1 MRTCEAGMVRA
12 KDWGV
17 LLLCFLLLSLPPWG
31 HAQDAP
37 SRPSAAAGGVDG
49 CIPVGDTE
57 LIEFNFEGADIREV
71 IQGLAAGLCI
81 HYSIDPRVQGTVTI
95 RTASKIR
102 GQDLFPLFHQIL
114 RTNGIA
120 AVKVGEVYHI
130 APVGEAKTRVP
141 LITKRTQRQEAAAQD
156 EFIIELVKV
165 EHISAEEMA
174 GILQPFVS
182 PGGDVVA
189 YARGNLVI
197 LTDLASNVE
206 RLRELVAAFD
216 TDTFRELHAQIYR
229 IEHANVEDIGEE
241 LASVLQPYGV
251 TAQSAE
257 ERGVYIIP
265 LLRLNSIVVIGFN
278 NDIFSQV
285 EKWIKVL
292 DVPPEKGGGRS
303 VHVYAVENSKAGDLA
318 GVLGDLYGG
327 GGGGGRGRSSSRRDE
342 RGSGGSRGSDRG
354 SNRDSGSDRSSN
366 RSSSRSGGSGGSG
379 GSGRG
384 LGRGGGLSGQGSRG
398 GGTQSILI
406 EPKEGEKPIFKE
418 EVRIVADEI
427 SNSLIILATPRDY
440 DKIREVLVRLDVV
453 PRQVLIEA
461 IIAEV
466 TLDDD
471 LKFGIEWA
479 LANGSLGGLGG
490 GTGGTD
496 GDGDTGSTGGAS
508 ASEEGALSITNLA
521 LLQSGAKRAVN
532 VGGSGLF
539 SFITDQD
546 NFFVL
551 LNAASTKSNVNILAT
566 PHVIAADNRE
576 AHILIGEEVP
586 ILTSTQQSTL
596 ATANI
601 VSSIQYRDTGTI
613 LTILPQVN
621 SAGLVNMEIRQEVS
635 NVGVTS
641 FGDTN
646 SPSFT
651 SRETETTV
659 VVRNRESVLIGGII
673 DERVER
679 SRNGVPFLMDVPVL
693 GRLFRVEQDRR
704 ERTELVILIT
714 PYVIRDRNEAQAV
727 TQEFTSRIHRL
738 KNMIESARRPQ
749 APSSSDQEGGR

>member
-1 MRTCEAGMVRA
+1 MAGARCRA
-12 KDWGV
+12 VLSVGV
-17 LLLCFLLLSLPPWG
+17 FLLSFFWLGIPASG
-31 HAQDAP
+31 RAQTAP
-37 SRPSAAAGGVDG
+37 IDPDVAPDSAEE
-49 CIPVGDTE
+49 CIPVSETE
-57 LIEFNFEGADIREV
+57 FIEFNFEGADIREV

-81 HYSIDPRVQGTVTI
+81 HYSIDPRVQGSVTI

-120 AVKVGEVYHI
+120 AVKVGDIYHI
-130 APVGEAKTRVP
+130 TPVGEAKTRVP
-141 LITKRTQRQEAAAQD
+141 LRTKSTQRRTASAQD
-156 EFIIELVKV
+156 EFVIELVRV
-165 EHISAEEMA
+165 EHVAANKMVE
-174 GILQPFVS
+174 ILQSFVS
-182 PGGDVVA
+182 PGGDAVA
-189 YARGNLVI
+189 YERDNLVI

-206 RLRELVAAFD
+206 RLRDLIAAFD
-216 TDTFRELHAQIYR
+216 TDTFRSLHTQIYR

-241 LASVLQPYGV
+241 LLNVLQPYGV
-251 TAQSAE
+251 TAQNME

-265 LLRLNSIVVIGFN
+265 LPRLNAIVVIGFN
-278 NDIFSQV
+278 DEIFSQI

-292 DVPPEKGGGRS
+292 DVPPEKGGGRT
-303 VHVYAVENSKAGDLA
+303 VQVYAVENAKAADLA

-327 GGGGGRGRSSSRRDE
+327 GGGRGGRSSGRRNRESDRESGNERSSSRRDTE
-342 RGSGGSRGSDRG
+342 SGE
-354 SNRDSGSDRSSN
+354 SGTGLG
-366 RSSSRSGGSGGSG
+366 RSGG
-379 GSGRG
+379 
-384 LGRGGGLSGQGSRG
+384 LSRQGSRG
-398 GGTQSILI
+398 GGTRSVLI

-418 EVRIVADEI
+418 EVRIVADDI

-440 DKIREVLVRLDVV
+440 DKIRDVLVKLDVV

-461 IIAEV
+461 IIAEI
-466 TLDDD
+466 TLNDD
-471 LKFGIEWA
+471 LQFGLEYAFASGGIQNLFTSAAGGTSGIGAGEE
-479 LANGSLGGLGG
+479 GSL
-490 GTGGTD
+490 
-496 GDGDTGSTGGAS
+496 
-508 ASEEGALSITNLA
+508 SIGNSA
-521 LLQSGAKRAVN
+521 LLQSGAKRAMN
-532 VGGSGLF
+532 IGRNGIF
-539 SFITDQD
+539 SFITDREH
-546 NFFVL
+546 FLALIRAVHTR
-551 LNAASTKSNVNILAT
+551 SKVNILAT

-679 SRNGVPFLMDVPVL
+679 SRSGIPFLMDVPVL
-693 GRLFRVEQDRR
+693 GRLFRVEQDKR

-727 TQEFTSRIHRL
+727 TQEFTRRVNRL
-738 KNMIESARRPQ
+738 RNMIERSRQPPPDPAAQPGPGEQ
-749 APSSSDQEGGR
+749 